1 MKTKSEMTA
10 IKNIHKFI
18 GYYKFPK
25 EESVMLD
32 SIGVYHMI
40 DEVMHCE
47 CDFEIKKDGEDYIL
61 IPDVKNVDLM
71 HSMNFA
77 IIYDRKVYAEKIEI
91 KSSDCLINGCS
102 DFCIRL

>member
-1 MKTKSEMTA
+1 MNTKSEITT
-10 IKNIHKFI
+10 IKCLHKFI
-18 GYYKFPK
+18 GYYKFQK
-25 EESVMLD
+25 EESAILD

-47 CDFEIKKDGEDYIL
+47 CDFEIKKDKEGYIL

-71 HSMNFA
+71 HSMNFV
-77 IIYDRKVYAEKIEI
+77 IMYDRKVYAEKIEI
-91 KSSDCLINGCS
+91 KATDCWINGGS